1 MSTMHSDL
9 THIFS
14 QYKNINNAIPSRR
27 DTRMKLSSFQS
38 SPFNIKKLELIS
50 KRTWLAEVF

>member
-1 MSTMHSDL
+1 MSTTQSDL

-14 QYKNINNAIPSRR
+14 QYKNINNAILSLR
-27 DTRMKLSSFQS
+27 DTRMKLSSIQS

-50 KRTWLAEVF
+50 KRTRLAEVF